1 MNFSKSCRL
10 TGIRLFTITILLCS
24 STAIPAQERIHFL
37 VPGGAGGGWDSTA
50 RGIGDA
56 MSRSGL
62 IRTSSYEN
70 MSGGGGSRAIAHL
83 IETASRQDNTLL
95 INSTPIIIRS
105 LQGVFEQ
112 TFRDLTPVASVIVDY
127 GAFVVA
133 KDSKYQSWN
142 EVLADFDRNPRKINI
157 AGGSSRGSMDH
168 LVAALAFKQSGRD
181 PKKVKYIPYNAG
193 GHAMVGLLS
202 GECQLL
208 STGLS
213 EAIALEQQGEV
224 RILAMTAQE
233 RLPEIPNVKT
243 LVEQGVDAT
252 FLNWRGLFAAP
263 GITNERK
270 THFSDLINNLY
281 DTSEWEEIR
290 KLRGWTNY
298 FLAGDEF
305 TIFLEQQEKEMHQ
318 LLSQLGMLSQ

>member
-1 MNFSKSCRL
+1 VRRVEIERSNPKCVLCYICRMNFDRNWVFTSLKAAALALLIFVAPAANAQDRL
-10 TGIRLFTITILLCS
+10 
-24 STAIPAQERIHFL
+24 HFL

-56 MSRSGL
+56 LSRSGL
-62 IRTSSYEN
+62 VKSSSYEN

-83 IETASRQDNTLL
+83 IETAQRQENTLM

-133 KDSKYQSWN
+133 MDSDYQSWG
-142 EVLADFDRNPRKINI
+142 EVLEDFDRNPRKINI

-168 LVAALAFKQSGRD
+168 LVAALAFKQSGKN
-181 PKKVKYIPYNAG
+181 PKNVKYIPYNAG

-213 EAIALEQQGEV
+213 EAIALAQQGEV
-224 RILAMTAQE
+224 RILAMTAPQ
-233 RLPEIPNVKT
+233 RLPEIPEVKT

-263 GITNERK
+263 GISNER
-270 THFSDLINNLY
+270 
-281 DTSEWEEIR
+281 
-290 KLRGWTNY
+290 LRGWTNH
-298 FLAGDEF
+298 FLAEGEF
-305 TIFLEQQEKEMHQ
+305 TEFLEQQERELEQ